1 MKKWN
6 FPLAAVFLA
15 ESEEWE
21 GLEEE
26 RKGKRETSLHGSQ
39 LRELEKFKSNYWDVL
54 RDFPGKNSREYHSI
68 PTGDTCPVRLPTYR
82 LAKKAQDTLR
92 EEIKTLLGQGL

>member
-6 FPLAAVFLA
+6 SPLAAVFLA

-26 RKGKRETSLHGSQ
+26 GKGNRDTSLHESQ
-39 LRELEKFKSNYWDVL
+39 LHELEKFKSNYRDVL
-54 RDFPGKNSREYHSI
+54 RDVPGKTTLVCHSI
-68 PTGDTCPVRLPTYR
+68 PTGDACSVRLPPYR
-82 LAKKAQDTLR
+82 MAQKAQETLR
-92 EEIKTLLGQGL
+92 EEIKTL

>member
-6 FPLAAVFLA
+6 SPSAAVFLA

-26 RKGKRETSLHGSQ
+26 GNGNRDTSLHESQ
-39 LRELEKFKSNYWDVL
+39 LRELEIFKTNYRDVL
-54 RDFPGKNSREYHSI
+54 RDVPGKTTLVYYSI
-68 PTGDTCPVRLPTYR
+68 PMGDACPVRLTPYR
-82 LAKKAQDTLR
+82 LAHKA
-92 EEIKTLLGQGL
+92 